1 MNKEIIYFN
10 NAATSWPK
18 PKIVTDLVLTSQY
31 QPYHEHGRS
40 TISELKD
47 YVTMT
52 RKQLAF
58 FFNCHENYQQVIFT
72 SSATES
78 LNMLI
83 HGYTKNREKTHVI
96 TSELEHNSVL
106 RPLYTLQNENKIDL
120 SIIPFNEDGYVSL
133 QTIEETVKENTGLVV
148 LTHGSNVL
156 GTLQDISNIG
166 NYLRGKDIFFIV
178 DAAQTAGFVDINLH
192 SLSIDGLVFT
202 GHKGLYGFQ
211 GIGGFYIRNPQ
222 EVSSHKQGGTGV
234 LSQHLLQ
241 PDELPLKYEAGTI
254 NYPGIVSLYAGIQ
267 FIQQIGLQ
275 NIYQK
280 TMQLTNYTI
289 EQLAKIDSIIV
300 YNKKPDLPI
309 ISFNIEGL
317 HHDDVGFILEQ
328 TSQIITRTGL
338 HCAPLVHKR
347 INEGKGCVRVSCSY
361 FNTLDECNLLIDSIS
376 KITDTKQKKPIDVHQ
391 MM

>member
-52 RKQLAF
+52 RKQLAS

-83 HGYTKNREKTHVI
+83 HGYTKNRKKIHVI

-211 GIGGFYIRNPQ
+211 GIGGFYIRNPK